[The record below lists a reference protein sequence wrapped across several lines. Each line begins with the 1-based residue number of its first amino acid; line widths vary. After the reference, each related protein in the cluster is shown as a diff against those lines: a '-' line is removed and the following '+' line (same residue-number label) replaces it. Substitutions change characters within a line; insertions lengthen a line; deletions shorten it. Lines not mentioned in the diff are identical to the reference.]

1 MSGISL
7 NWIDWSI
14 ILVYLAWIVWSGARY
29 GRNQQGLEDY
39 LLAGRTLPWWAV
51 GLSVMATQ
59 MSAVT
64 LIGTTGQGYNDGM
77 RFIQFYFGLPLAM
90 IILSVTVVPFF
101 HKAKVYTA
109 YEYLEKRFDARTRSL
124 TSFFFLVSRCLG
136 VGVIISAPA
145 VVLSTILGW
154 PLWVTV
160 FGIGMLTTF
169 YTMFGGV
176 RAVTWTDVRQMVVI
190 GAALAMVLIVIINA
204 LPAEV
209 SLGDALRTAGIS
221 GRTMTVDTRF
231 DLTETYTLWSGLI
244 GGMFLALSYFGC
256 DQSQVQRYLTAR
268 SADEGRTSL
277 MMSAFLK
284 IPLQFV
290 ILLIGVLVFVFY
302 HYVQPPVVFDPVKE
316 QTLEQRGGAEFAE
329 MKGEYTEAFLRRK
342 EAAQTFAEVAGRDDA
357 ESAREREAARADYT
371 AANDSM
377 KAIRGRALTM
387 ADPNGYKD
395 VNYIFPNF
403 VTTQL
408 PVGIIGLFIAA
419 VFAAAMSSIS
429 SELNALST
437 ATVIDFYRRHYRPN
451 ESDGHYLKVSRLF
464 TAGWGVFACVVAL
477 YATNLG
483 SLIEVVNKF
492 GSFFYGSLLGVF
504 VLAIGIRR
512 ATGRGAF
519 WGLLAGIAVIALL
532 NNLDRIA
539 GLWESLTG
547 STALVPAAEAL
558 SFSFLWYN
566 VIGCV
571 VVVGV
576 GLLLSVGKEDEREQ
590 TKRGKKDS

>member
-1 MSGISL
+1 MIRL

-14 ILVYLAWIVWSGARY
+14 IIVYLAWIVWSGARH
-29 GRNQQGLEDY
+29 GRDQKGLEDY
-39 LLAGRTLPWWAV
+39 LLANRTLPWWAV

-64 LIGTTGQGYNDGM
+64 LIGTTGQGFSDGM

-101 HKAKVYTA
+101 HKAKVFTA
-109 YEYLEKRFDARTRSL
+109 YEYLEQRFDARTRSL

-136 VGVIISAPA
+136 VGTIISAPA
-145 VVLSTILGW
+145 IVLSTILGW
-154 PLWVTV
+154 PIWITV
-160 FGIGMLTTF
+160 FGIGMTTTF

-190 GAALAMVLIVIINA
+190 IVALVAVLVVIVNA
-204 LPAEV
+204 LPGDV
-209 SLGDALRTAGIS
+209 SVGDALRTAGIS
-221 GRTMTVDTRF
+221 GRTMTVDPKF

-290 ILLIGVLVFVFY
+290 ILLIGILVFVFY
-302 HYVQPPVVFDPVKE
+302 HYVQPPVVFNPVEERK
-316 QTLEQRGGAEFAE
+316 LEKTHGAEFAE
-329 MKGEYTEAFLRRK
+329 IRGEYGQAFQKR
-342 EAAQTFAEVAGRDDA
+342 
-357 ESAREREAARADYT
+357 REAADAFAGFSGSEAAGLREGARTDYM

-377 KAIRGRALTM
+377 KSIRNRALTM
-387 ADPNGYKD
+387 IDSSGYKD
-395 VNYIFPNF
+395 VNYIFPTF
-403 VTTQL
+403 VVTKL
-408 PVGIIGLFIAA
+408 PIGIIGLFIAA

-437 ATVIDFYRRHYRPN
+437 ATVIDFYRRHYKPN
-451 ESDGHYLKVSRLF
+451 ESDDHYLRVSRLF
-464 TAGWGVFACVVAL
+464 TVGWGVFACIVAL

-504 VLAIGIRR
+504 VLAIGTKR

-519 WGLLAGIAVIALL
+519 WGLLAGITVIGLL
-532 NNLDRIA
+532 NNLGWIA
-539 GLWESLTG
+539 GAWESFTG
-547 STALVPAAEAL
+547 STALVPMADAL
-558 SFSFLWYN
+558 KISFLWYN

-571 VVVGV
+571 VVVSV
-576 GLLLSVGKEDEREQ
+576 GLLLSE
-590 TKRGKKDS
+590 GKKKMVHGSDR